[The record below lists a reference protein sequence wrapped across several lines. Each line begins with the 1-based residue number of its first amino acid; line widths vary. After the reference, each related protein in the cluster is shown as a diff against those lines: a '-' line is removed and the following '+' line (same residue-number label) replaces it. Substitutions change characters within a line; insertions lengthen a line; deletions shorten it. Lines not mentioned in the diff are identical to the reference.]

1 MSDFVSSQL
10 AKIAAAREAKLAAQ
24 ACPGPAAE
32 PEPPSPAAIVPA
44 GAGAGTAGAV
54 AAGPVKP
61 ADCRQED
68 WDAMPPDVRA
78 LVASGPGAQAV
89 QVNPPEAA
97 AGLVASA
104 TENVEDAPK
113 RGRGRPKGYTATAEA
128 APVAAPVA
136 APAPVDF
143 APVVAELERIRD
155 ALESQPSA
163 KLLLGIQKALDAQ
176 AAATKELTEAVLG
189 AAQILAG

>member
-24 ACPGPAAE
+24 AAAPAAE
-32 PEPPSPAAIVPA
+32 PEPPPPAEIVPCVTAAPA
-44 GAGAGTAGAV
+44 G
-54 AAGPVKP
+54 AGPVKP

-68 WDAMPPDVRA
+68 WDAMPPDVRI
-78 LVASGPGAQAV
+78 LVAGGPAAQAV

-104 TENVEDAPK
+104 TEAVEDAPK
-113 RGRGRPKGYTATAEA
+113 RGRGRPPK
-128 APVAAPVA
+128 
-136 APAPVDF
+136 APAATVDAPAVPVDF
-143 APVVAELERIRD
+143 APVVAELAGIR
-155 ALESQPSA
+155 A
-163 KLLLGIQKALDAQ
+163 ALDAQ
-176 AAATKELTEAVLG
+176 TAATRDLVEAVLG

>member
-1 MSDFVSSQL
+1 VSDFVSSQL

-24 ACPGPAAE
+24 ACPVVAE
-32 PEPPSPAAIVPA
+32 PEPPPPAAIVPA
-44 GAGAGTAGAV
+44 GAGPV

-89 QVNPPEAA
+89 PVNPPEAA
-97 AGLVASA
+97 SGLVASA
-104 TENVEDAPK
+104 TENVEAAPK
-113 RGRGRPKGYTATAEA
+113 RGRGRPPKAPAAANEPIPQAVIDA
-128 APVAAPVA
+128 APSLAPI
-136 APAPVDF
+136 
-143 APVVAELERIRD
+143 VAELESIR
-155 ALESQPSA
+155 ATINPA
-163 KLLLGIQKALDAQ
+163 GIVAELTAIRAAVEAQ
-176 AAATKELTEAVLG
+176 TAATKELTEAVLG

>member
-24 ACPGPAAE
+24 AAAPAVE
-32 PEPPSPAAIVPA
+32 PEPPPAAIVPA
-44 GAGAGTAGAV
+44 EPG

-68 WDAMPPDVRA
+68 WDAMPLDVRI
-78 LVASGPGAQAV
+78 LVAGGPAAQAV
-89 QVNPPEAA
+89 PVNPPEAA

-104 TENVEDAPK
+104 TEAVEDAPK
-113 RGRGRPKGYTATAEA
+113 RGRGRPPKAAAAEA
-128 APVAAPVA
+128 APAAA
-136 APAPVDF
+136 APAAASVDF
-143 APVVAELERIRD
+143 APVVAELAGIR
-155 ALESQPSA
+155 AAIEA
-163 KLLLGIQKALDAQ
+163 NT
-176 AAATKELTEAVLG
+176 AATKELTEAVLG

>member
-24 ACPGPAAE
+24 AHAPDAA
-32 PEPPSPAAIVPA
+32 PIDVAPV
-44 GAGAGTAGAV
+44 V
-54 AAGPVKP
+54 AAVVAELAASPSGPVKP

-89 QVNPPEAA
+89 PVNPPEAA

-104 TENVEDAPK
+104 AENVEDAPK
-113 RGRGRPKGYTATAEA
+113 RGRGRPKGSTATAEA
-128 APVAAPVA
+128 APVAALPPAPPV
-136 APAPVDF
+136 APVDF
-143 APVVAELERIRD
+143 APIVAELAGIRA
-155 ALESQPSA
+155 ALE
-163 KLLLGIQKALDAQ
+163 AQ
-176 AAATKELTEAVLG
+176 TAATKELTEAVLG